1 MKKVLLFA
9 AAASVAF
16 TSCVKDEPAPKVGA
30 SDSKITFEAPL
41 VGATT
46 RANVYG
52 EINGAYP
59 TGEEFKVWGWY
70 HLNDY
75 TTFADATNDWKNYM
89 TDGTGAPLTVTYDGT
104 STWAPAQDYF
114 WPKNGKLTFAAY
126 SPADA
131 AGTITHTANGL
142 QITNFTIAAVGEQY
156 DLMYSD
162 RSYNRTL
169 AAQGDEYYDDQYPD
183 GEAVDSYTGVDIV
196 FHHALSSIVFVTG
209 TKTDYQSADVFFK
222 IKKITVSNVVN
233 TGSFNEGLTDGNNST
248 TRTPAWTAGTTTA
261 SYVAYDNATGFDV
274 PENGTTFTEPTGA
287 ADLILLP
294 QTFTAD
300 NATVDIVYTMGTAAS
315 GEIEQTAQFKLMDA
329 TNASTWEPN
338 KRYTY
343 RIIFG
348 LDKITFAPIVEP
360 WDDVTV
366 DTDIE
371 L

>member
-52 EINGAYP
+52 EINGAYS
-59 TGEEFKVWGWY
+59 TDEDFKVWGWY

-89 TDGTGAPLTVTYDGT
+89 TDGDGAPLTVSNIGN
-104 STWAPAQDYF
+104 TWAPATDYF

-142 QITNFTIAAVGEQY
+142 QITNFTIADVGKQY

-169 AAQGDEYYDDQYPD
+169 AAQGDEYYDEQYPD

-209 TKTDYQSADVFFK
+209 TDEDYQSADVFFK

-233 TGSFNEGLTDGNNST
+233 TGSFNEGLTDGTND
-248 TRTPAWTAGTTTA
+248 RTPAWTAGTTTA

-315 GEIEQTAQFKLMDA
+315 GEIEQTAQFKLKTA

-360 WDDVTV
+360 WVDVIV

>member
-75 TTFADATNDWKNYM
+75 TTFADATNGWKNYM
-89 TDGTGAPLTVTYDGT
+89 TVGGGAPLTVTYDGA

-131 AGTITHTANGL
+131 AGTITHTENGL
-142 QITNFTIAAVGEQY
+142 QITNFTIADVSAQY

-162 RSYNRTL
+162 RSYNRTVT
-169 AAQGDEYYDDQYPD
+169 AKGEDYYT
-183 GEAVDSYTGVDIV
+183 GSASNTYTGVDIV

-209 TKTDYQSADVFFK
+209 TDKDYATKGDVFFK

-248 TRTPAWTAGTTTA
+248 TRTPTWTAGTTTA

-274 PENGTTFTEPTGA
+274 PEDGETVTEPTGA

-315 GEIEQTAQFKLMDA
+315 GEIEQTAQFKLKDA

-360 WDDVTV
+360 WVDVTV
-366 DTDIE
+366 TPDIN